1 MAEAALAGM
10 VLRRLAGGV
19 GSAWP
24 SLTWPPPP
32 FGQVTA
38 FFAHKMAFTN
48 HLR

>member
-10 VLRRLAGGV
+10 VLCRLAGGV
-19 GSAWP
+19 GCNVA

-32 FGQVTA
+32 FGQVTT

>member
-1 MAEAALAGM
+1 VAGM
-10 VLRRLAGGV
+10 VLCRLAGGV
-19 GSAWP
+19 GCTLHVA

-32 FGQVTA
+32 FGQVTR